1 MKKAL
6 KITLIIVGVLVVL
19 LVLAGIFAP
28 PIIADAVYKDNFGQ
42 RFETYEPTAR
52 SVDEFEGLNVEEYT
66 FESDKGQKLAGYKY
80 YRETEPKG
88 VVVLAHGFG
97 GGGHNSYMNIADYF
111 TTCGYVVFAYDATGN
126 DKSEGEEVGGL
137 PVASYANTT
146 YPQVVK

>member
-1 MKKAL
+1 MKKSL

-28 PIIADAVYKDNFGQ
+28 PIIADAVYKDNFGH

-52 SVDEFEGLNVEEYT
+52 SVDEFEGLNVAEYT
-66 FESDKGQKLAGYKY
+66 FVSDKGQKLAGYKY

-97 GGGHNSYMNIADYF
+97 GGGHNSYMNVADCF
-111 TTCGYVVFAYDATGN
+111 TACGYVVFA
-126 DKSEGEEVGGL
+126 
-137 PVASYANTT
+137 
-146 YPQVVK
+146 